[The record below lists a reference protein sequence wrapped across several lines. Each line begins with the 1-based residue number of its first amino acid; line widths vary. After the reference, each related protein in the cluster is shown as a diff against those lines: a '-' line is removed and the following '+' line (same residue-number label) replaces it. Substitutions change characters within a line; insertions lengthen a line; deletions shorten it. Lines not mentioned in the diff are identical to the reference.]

1 MTTHFINGKII
12 NQQNTELS
20 YTRFMSVKDSAD
32 VCFTWNVSRSEIG
45 RYNVS
50 EIGEQ
55 IRLWITEGE
64 HLFMKAYNNKTFNI
78 HGKDWYACV
87 LQKFTGA
94 DAKEMDEDD
103 NPTDTFSML
112 MCSTWVNGYTY
123 YFETEAMRDWC
134 CDCINN
140 RKFENRFVFV
150 ETIECC
156 LCRKPCE
163 NKYGNNP
170 YPLSAGGKCCNKCN
184 GEVISA
190 RMKGVVRCE
199 DLKDDEDKADL
210 LMKCKKI
217 TEHKIQQ
224 KCIEYVGY
232 HFTLNEDITLAIY
245 TLVNICFKYLGE
257 RLERHIRVRTITD
270 PEAITLTIDAII
282 NTEFGSVLMPT
293 LSAFKTAEEA
303 KRLRIAE
310 ELAKEVGS
318 VSSDENTVEAR
329 KEQKKTDEKSRTK
342 GANKAQSDK
351 KKQREEY
358 ARQVMEAEKA
368 LKAQEARNK
377 QKAQQ
382 KKQQSKK

>member
-12 NQQNTELS
+12 ARPDTELS
-20 YTRFMSVKDSAD
+20 YARFMSVKDSAD
-32 VCFTWNVSRSEIG
+32 VCFTWNVALSEIG

-50 EIGEQ
+50 EIGKQ
-55 IRLWITEGE
+55 IRLWINERE

-87 LQKFTGA
+87 LQKFTGE
-94 DAKEMDEDD
+94 DAEEMDEDD

-112 MCSTWVNGYTY
+112 MCSTWVSGYTY

-140 RKFENRFVFV
+140 RQFENRFVFV

-156 LCRKPCE
+156 LCKNPCE

-184 GEVISA
+184 GDVISA

-199 DLKDDEDKADL
+199 DLKDDEDKKDL
-210 LMKCKKI
+210 LMKCKKMVEQKIMLKCYAYIGYDFKCDDNLDRGI
-217 TEHKIQQ
+217 T
-224 KCIEYVGY
+224 
-232 HFTLNEDITLAIY
+232 TLI
-245 TLVNICFKYLGE
+245 NICFKYLGE

-282 NTEFGSVLMPT
+282 NPEFVSIVVPL
-293 LSAFKTAEEA
+293 LSAFKTAQEA
-303 KRLRIAE
+303 ERLRIAE

-318 VSSDENTVEAR
+318 VSSDENIVEAR

-342 GANKAQSDK
+342 GANKAQNDK

-358 ARQVMEAEKA
+358 VRQVMEAEKA
-368 LKAQEARNK
+368 LKAKEARDK
-377 QKAQQ
+377 QKTQQ